1 MEWLAAAGPYQRKI
15 VAVGAGKM
23 RAIRPGMTVLL
34 LSTLHGGYSAAQED
48 DLDVALTLEPVIV
61 EATRLGTEI
70 DRVPAA
76 ISVVG
81 RDDVQLGRQ
90 QLGLDESLVAIPGL
104 FLQNR
109 YNFAQDLR
117 ISIRGFGA
125 RAGFGI
131 RGVRVFVDGIPETL
145 PDGQAGVDS
154 IDLGSVERIEVL
166 RGPAAS
172 MYGNASGGVINIISE
187 RGPEIPFVETRLSAG
202 ELGFSKY
209 QLKFGGDTGRLNYMV
224 NASHMEYDGYRVQSA
239 TRNTQF
245 NGNFRYQIDDS
256 SELAISAHFT
266 DQPRADD
273 PGALTRDEM
282 AENPR
287 GANPAALTFDAGED
301 LDQQRIGLVYKKS
314 FGELHELQLRNYY
327 VWRDFLNRLPFVA
340 GGSVVID
347 RFFSGGGA
355 SYTYL
360 GEILGQANR
369 LMVGVDYDRQ
379 DDDRSRF
386 NNDFGVQG
394 DLTFE
399 QNEKVTNRGVFVQN
413 ELTLTDQFVLTLGL
427 RHDRIE
433 IDVTDRFLDDG
444 DDSGRRTFSET
455 SPMFGLLY
463 ALSPAAN
470 LYATIATAF
479 ETPTTTELANPSG
492 AGGFNPGIEP
502 QQATNYEIGVKGRVD
517 GRTHYQLAL
526 FTTDV
531 EDELVP
537 FQVEGQPGRT
547 FFANAGESRRRGVEL
562 GLLTRPF
569 EGLQLTMA
577 YTWSDFE
584 FREFVDAQGNDFAGN
599 VIPGGPEHQVYGEIS
614 YARPSGFYA
623 SLDLLRVG
631 SLYLNNA
638 NTERSSS
645 YTVSNLRAGYELQNG
660 PWSISPFLGVNNVFD
675 ENYPA
680 NVRINA
686 FGGRFFEPAPE
697 RNAYAGV
704 SFGYRFGGSP

>member
-1 MEWLAAAGPYQRKI
+1 MREISLGRFAFLLVMLGGGSAAADDPDE
-15 VAVGAGKM
+15 AV
-23 RAIRPGMTVLL
+23 I
-34 LSTLHGGYSAAQED
+34 
-48 DLDVALTLEPVIV
+48 LEPVIV
-61 EATRLGTEI
+61 GATRLDQYI
-70 DRVPAA
+70 DRIPAA

-117 ISIRGFGA
+117 VSIRGFGA

-131 RGVRVFVDGIPETL
+131 RGVRIIVDGIPETL

-154 IDLGSVERIEVL
+154 IDLGSIERIEVL
-166 RGPAAS
+166 RGPASA

-187 RGPEIPFVETRLSAG
+187 RGPDVPFAETRLSAG

-224 NASHMEYDGYRVQSA
+224 NASHMEFDGYRVQSA

-245 NGNFRYQIDDS
+245 NGNFRYEIDNS
-256 SELAISAHFT
+256 SELLISAHFT

-273 PGALTRDEM
+273 PGALTREEM

-301 LDQQRIGLVYKKS
+301 LDQQRIGLVYRKS
-314 FGELHELQLRNYY
+314 YGELHELQLRNYY
-327 VWRDFLNRLPFVA
+327 VWRDFLNRLPFLG

-347 RFFSGGGA
+347 RFFAGGGA

-360 GEILGQANR
+360 GDVLGRDNR

-386 NNDFGVQG
+386 NNEFGTQG

-399 QNEKVTNRGVFVQN
+399 QNEKVTSRGVFVQN
-413 ELTLTDQFVLTLGL
+413 EMNLTPDLVLTMGL
-427 RHDRIE
+427 RHDRVE
-433 IDVTDRFLDDG
+433 IDVTDRFLEDG
-444 DDSGRRTFSET
+444 DDSGRKTFSET
-455 SPMFGLLY
+455 SPMIGVMY
-463 ALSPAAN
+463 TVTPAAN

-479 ETPTTTELANPSG
+479 ETPTTTELADPSG
-492 AGGFNPGIEP
+492 AGGFNRALEP
-502 QQATNYEIGVKGRVD
+502 QQATNYEVGAKGRLGV
-517 GRTHYQLAL
+517 RSQYQLAL

-531 EDELVP
+531 DDELVP
-537 FQVEGQPGRT
+537 FQLEGQPGRT

-562 GLLTRPF
+562 GVSTRPLD
-569 EGLQLTMA
+569 GLQLTMA

-584 FREFVDAQGNDFAGN
+584 FREFSDAQGNDFAGN
-599 VIPGGPEHQVYGEIS
+599 VLPGIPEHQLYGEIS
-614 YARPSGFYA
+614 YSRPSGFYT
-623 SLDLLRVG
+623 SLDVLRVG

-638 NTERSSS
+638 NTDRSSS
-645 YTVSNLRAGYELQNG
+645 YTVANLRAGFETRTGRWAL
-660 PWSISPFLGVNNVFD
+660 SPFIGVNNVFD
-675 ENYPA
+675 EAYAA

-686 FGGRFFEPAPE
+686 FGGRYFEPAPE
-697 RNAYAGV
+697 RNLYAGFSV
-704 SFGYRFGGSP
+704 NYSFNGSP

>member
-1 MEWLAAAGPYQRKI
+1 MRGTGPGKIAVILIMLGGGRAVAEDGNQDAAY
-15 VAVGAGKM
+15 
-23 RAIRPGMTVLL
+23 VL
-34 LSTLHGGYSAAQED
+34 D
-48 DLDVALTLEPVIV
+48 PVVV
-61 EATRLGTEI
+61 EATRLGTAI

-131 RGVRVFVDGIPETL
+131 RGVRIIVDGIPETL

-166 RGPAAS
+166 RGPASS

-187 RGPEIPFVETRLSAG
+187 RGPDVPFVETRYSGG
-202 ELGFSKY
+202 ELGYQKY
-209 QLKFGGDTGRLNYMV
+209 QLKVGGDTGRLNYLV
-224 NASHMEYDGYRVQSA
+224 NSSHLEFDGFREQSA

-256 SELAISAHFT
+256 SELALTTHLT

-273 PGALTRDEM
+273 PGALTREEAAADPK
-282 AENPR
+282 A
-287 GANPAALTFDAGED
+287 ANPAALAFDAGEE
-301 LDQQRIGLVYKKS
+301 LDQQRLGLVYKKS
-314 FGELHELQLRNYY
+314 FGELHELQLRNYH
-327 VWRDFLNRLPFVA
+327 VWRDFLNRLPFTA
-340 GGSVVID
+340 GGSVEIE
-347 RFFSGGGA
+347 RYFAGGGA
-355 SYTYL
+355 NYIYL
-360 GEILGQANR
+360 GDILGRDNR

-379 DDDRSRF
+379 DDDRSRYD
-386 NNDFGVQG
+386 NNLGTQG

-399 QNEKVTNRGVFVQN
+399 QNETVSSRGVFVQN
-413 ELTLTDQFVLTLGL
+413 ELGLSPDLWLTLGL
-427 RHDRIE
+427 RHDRVQV
-433 IDVTDRFLDDG
+433 DVTDRFLDDG
-444 DDSGRRTFSET
+444 DDSGKRTFSET
-455 SPMFGLLY
+455 SPMIGLVY
-463 ALSPAAN
+463 SRTPATN
-470 LYATIATAF
+470 FYATVATAF
-479 ETPTTTELANPSG
+479 ETPTTTELADPTG
-492 AGGFNPGIEP
+492 GGGFNQALEP
-502 QQATNYEIGVKGRVD
+502 QQATNYEIGLKGLLGR
-517 GRTHYQLAL
+517 RTHYQLAL

-537 FQVEGQPGRT
+537 FQLEGQPGRT
-547 FFANAGESRRRGVEL
+547 FFANAGESRRRGAEL
-562 GLLTRPF
+562 GILTRPVD
-569 EGLQLTMA
+569 GLQLTMA

-584 FREFVDAQGNDFAGN
+584 FREFSDAQDNDFSGN
-599 VIPGGPEHQVYGEIS
+599 VLPGVPEHQLYGEIS
-614 YARPSGFYA
+614 YSRPTGFYA
-623 SLDLLRVG
+623 TLDVLSVDD
-631 SLYLNNA
+631 LYLNNA

-645 YTVSNLRAGYELQNG
+645 YVVSNLRAGFEMQSG
-660 PWSISPFLGVNNVFD
+660 RWRISPFIGVNNVFD
-675 ENYPA
+675 EAYSG

-697 RNAYAGV
+697 RNVYAGLAV
-704 SFGYRFGGSP
+704 GYSFNAGQ